1 MDSKVTLKPALQIGF
16 TGHRRLANETHA
28 RKRIREVLTDWKKKW
43 GGAISGVSSLAA
55 GSDLLFAET
64 CFELKIPLS
73 VLLPLPPEDFKQ
85 DFDAATWLR
94 VESALER
101 AACHEV
107 IDGGL
112 PRPEC
117 YYECGIATLH
127 QAGLLLTLWDGQPA
141 SGKGGTGDIVDQSRE
156 LGAPLVWIHSETGA
170 VTEANLHKLHSDD
183 EELAALNNL
192 PEESVAADAS
202 PRALA
207 VAWLEK
213 LDRNAL
219 KIAPQLR
226 KIVAVPI
233 ICAGL
238 GSLLAAA
245 ADVFKEHKVLSC
257 VVLLLSAAL
266 GLAAF
271 FAPRILRSKQRQQ
284 RRAMIRAAAEIT
296 RSFLALWD
304 APIPYVIMDRAELLE
319 HHGMVEALNHLKLAH
334 GFRSRAE
341 GLEQFKADYLKNRIQ
356 HQADYFSAQVLPAA
370 RVMTRSK
377 WITRVVIFFGVFGN
391 LFLVAC
397 SAFQWGETGHWK
409 SEFGLA
415 VAISFQVAAV
425 TGAIVVINDYGRR
438 QQRYVEMRD
447 LILSYAGQ
455 LRGAQSWTSV
465 LRVVTRIERAL
476 LAEVM
481 EWRTLFKNQ
490 NLGK

>member
-16 TGHRRLANETHA
+16 TGHRHLTNEPLA
-28 RKRIREVLTDWKKKW
+28 RKRIREVLADWKKKW
-43 GGAISGVSSLAA
+43 GGAISGLSSLAA
-55 GSDLLFAET
+55 GSDLLFAEI
-64 CFELKIPLS
+64 CFELNIPLS
-73 VLLPLPPEDFKQ
+73 VLLPLRLEEFKQ

-101 AACHEV
+101 AACWEV
-107 IDGGL
+107 IDAGL

-127 QAGLLLTLWDGQPA
+127 QSGLLLTLWDGQPA
-141 SGKGGTGDIVDQSRE
+141 SGKGGTGDIVDQCRE

-170 VTEANLHKLHSDD
+170 GTESHLQKLHSDD
-183 EELAALNNL
+183 AELAALNNL
-192 PEESVAADAS
+192 PDRSTAADAS
-202 PRALA
+202 PRSQAT
-207 VAWLEK
+207 AWLEK
-213 LDRNAL
+213 LDHNAL
-219 KIAPQLR
+219 KVAPQLR
-226 KIVAVPI
+226 RIVAVPI
-233 ICAGL
+233 VCAGL

-245 ADVFKEHKVLSC
+245 ADVFKVHKVLSC
-257 VVLLLSAAL
+257 VLLLLSAAL

-304 APIPYVIMDRAELLE
+304 APVPYVIMDRAELLE

-334 GFRSRAE
+334 GFRSRPE
-341 GLEQFKADYLKNRIQ
+341 GLEQFKADYLRNRIQ
-356 HQADYFSAQVLPAA
+356 HQADYFSAQVPPAL

-377 WITRVVIFFGVFGN
+377 WITRIVIFFGIIGN
-391 LFLVAC
+391 LVLVAC

-415 VAISFQVAAV
+415 VAFAFQVAAV
-425 TGAIVVINDYGRR
+425 TGATVAINDYGRR
-438 QQRYVEMRD
+438 QQRYVEMRN

-465 LRVVTRIERAL
+465 LRIVTRVERAL
-476 LAEVM
+476 LSEVM

-490 NLGK
+490 SFGR